1 MRKKRDETPSKRTL
15 QLESRMYKTH
25 GDSGPNRMFSE
36 EMTKRIN
43 HTAAQGPLLLKE
55 ASFEILGLCLGT
67 HLCAPSPAEGWR
79 GAPS

>member
-1 MRKKRDETPSKRTL
+1 ML
-15 QLESRMYKTH
+15 
-25 GDSGPNRMFSE
+25 SE

-43 HTAAQGPLLLKE
+43 NTAAQGPLLLKE